1 MRSSKCSSRERA
13 AFEAGIKLGALYHQ
27 YIGTPVGPESAGS
40 LEKAMSESMMVQP
53 FVKKAVV
60 TIDRKVLNESLS
72 SFGYAS
78 LSERMVK
85 AEVEIEVDDAF
96 VGASLQWI
104 EEMEYPLM
112 RLDEIV

>member
-1 MRSSKCSSRERA
+1 MRSGKCSSREQA

-40 LEKAMSESMMVQP
+40 LEKAMAEGMKVQK
-53 FVKKAVV
+53 FVKQAVV
-60 TIDRKVLNESLS
+60 TIDRKVLKDSLS

-78 LSERMVK
+78 LSERMLK
-85 AEVEIEVDDAF
+85 AEVEIGVEDAL
-96 VGASLQWI
+96 VIASLLWV

-112 RLDEIV
+112 RIDEIE